1 MKVGKEE
8 ICALLRAVELFFEM
22 DEAAVVAEWQ
32 RRCQIIAEATAGIK
46 GLEARFTKA
55 YENKFPPASPLI
67 HVHFDDSASKTATE
81 VVAELEAG
89 EPSILASG
97 GGSSLTVGPQTL
109 QDGEAEII
117 ANRLRKILVG

>member
-1 MKVGKEE
+1 MRKPT
-8 ICALLRAVELFFEM
+8 
-22 DEAAVVAEWQ
+22 Q
-32 RRCQIIAEATAGIK
+32 RHIAEATAGIK

-55 YENKFPPASPLI
+55 YENKFSPASPLL
-67 HVHFDDSASKTATE
+67 HVHFDDSTSKTATE

-117 ANRLRKILVG
+117 ADRLRKILVG